1 MSTRTLS
8 KICFHNTDRVQIR
21 IWELA
26 VAVQVSSGM
35 ENREDLGRQLAQF
48 GNKIRDVKDAMYV
61 LHSKGITTFQWALHR
76 VSSVLHLD
84 NYDEPLLRQICCS
97 FSLRDLKRR

>member
-1 MSTRTLS
+1 MGRLFGAYVL
-8 KICFHNTDRVQIR
+8 KGRRLIQCLFHR

-35 ENREDLGRQLAQF
+35 ENREELGRQLAQF
-48 GNKIRDVKDAMYV
+48 GTKVRDVKDAMYV

-76 VSSVLHLD
+76 VSSVCMGNMMND
-84 NYDEPLLRQICCS
+84 VS
-97 FSLRDLKRR
+97 

>member
-1 MSTRTLS
+1 MLAY
-8 KICFHNTDRVQIR
+8 R

-35 ENREDLGRQLAQF
+35 ENRNELGKQLAEF
-48 GNKIRDVKDAMYV
+48 GNKIRDVKDTMNV

-76 VSSVLHLD
+76 VS
-84 NYDEPLLRQICCS
+84 R
-97 FSLRDLKRR
+97 